1 MTRKAAPPP
10 LAPGIPPNTRA
21 GTQVLHYTRRRG
33 KDPLVRPAQL
43 VWAPFKNATGRW
55 TARIALEDDGS
66 HVEVALDH
74 LELAQLA
81 IAL

>member
-1 MTRKAAPPP
+1 MTRKAAPP
-10 LAPGIPPNTRA
+10 LAPGIPPNTPA

-43 VWAPFKNATGRW
+43 VWAPFKNATGKYV
-55 TARIALEDDGS
+55 ARIALEDDGS
-66 HVEVALDH
+66 HLEVGLDH

-81 IAL
+81 LAI